1 MKIYKN
7 LYPLIIS
14 AENLFAAWEVFKSDK
29 RNKPDVAEFEQK
41 VEQHIFQ
48 LCRDLRDKT
57 YKHGPYY
64 GFWVH
69 DPKRRHIHKAT
80 VRDRVLHHAIFRIIN
95 PVFEPTFIPTSF
107 SCRVGKGT
115 HKGVESVRDMLRAES
130 KNGAK
135 QCWVLKCDIR
145 KFFDSVD
152 HSVLL
157 GTLEQKVVDPDV
169 RWLLREIIGSYASAS
184 AGGGSKGIPIGNLT
198 SQLFANVYLN
208 EFDQFIKHSLKIKK
222 YARYTDDF
230 VIISHNKSYLEKIVP
245 QLESFL
251 SEKLKLTLHPD
262 KVNIR
267 KYRQGADFLGYV
279 VLPHHIAVRTR
290 TKKRM
295 FRKIAERV
303 AAYQSGTISK
313 ASMEGALSSYL
324 GVLSHANAHELTER
338 FRNQFWITM

>member
-48 LCRDLRDKT
+48 LRRDLRDKT

-64 GFWVH
+64 GFWIH
-69 DPKRRHIHKAT
+69 DPKRRRIHKAT

-157 GTLEQKVVDPDV
+157 GVLKRRVGDVDAFG
-169 RWLLREIIGSYASAS
+169 LLKKIVESYSTTE
-184 AGGGSKGIPIGNLT
+184 GKGIPIGNLT
-198 SQLFANVYLN
+198 SQMFANIYMG
-208 EFDQFIKHSLKIKK
+208 EFDHFVKHSLRVKR

-230 VIISHNKSYLEKIVP
+230 VAVSTDKKYLENLLP
-245 QLESFL
+245 PMRDFL
-251 SEKLKLTLHPD
+251 KERLKLELHPQ
-262 KVNIR
+262 KVTIR

-279 VLPHHIAVRTR
+279 VLPHNIAVRTR

-295 FRKIAERV
+295 FRKMAERV

-313 ASMEGALSSYL
+313 AAMEGALSSYL
-324 GVLSHANAHELTER
+324 GVLSHADAHELTER
-338 FRNQFWITM
+338 FRNQFWVEY

>member
-14 AENLFAAWEVFKSDK
+14 AENLFAAWEVFKRDK
-29 RNKPDVAEFEQK
+29 RNKPDVAEFEQN

-48 LCRDLRDKT
+48 LRHDLRDKA
-57 YKHGPYY
+57 YQHGGYY

-69 DPKRRHIHKAT
+69 DPKRRRIHKAT
-80 VRDRVLHHAIFRIIN
+80 VRDRVLHHAIFRILN

-130 KNGAK
+130 KNGTEK
-135 QCWVLKCDIR
+135 CWVLKCDVR

-152 HSVLL
+152 HTVLL
-157 GTLEQKVVDPDV
+157 GIIKRRVGDDDAFE
-169 RWLLREIIGSYASAS
+169 LLTKIVESYSTAE
-184 AGGGSKGIPIGNLT
+184 GKGIPIGNLT
-198 SQLFANVYLN
+198 SQMFANIYMG
-208 EFDQFIKHSLKIKK
+208 EFDHFVKHSLRVKR

-230 VIISHNKSYLEKIVP
+230 VVVSGDKAYLESLLP
-245 QLESFL
+245 PMRDFL
-251 SEKLKLTLHPD
+251 KERLKLELHPQ
-262 KVNIR
+262 KVTIR

-279 VLPHHIAVRTR
+279 VLPHNVAVRTR

-295 FRKIAERV
+295 FRKMADRA
-303 AAYQSGTISK
+303 AAYHSGEISK
-313 ASMEGALSSYL
+313 AAFEGALNSYL
-324 GVLSHANAHELTER
+324 GVLSHADAHELSER
-338 FRNQFWITM
+338 FRNQFWV

>member
-14 AENLFAAWEVFKSDK
+14 AENLFAAWEVFKRDK
-29 RNKPDVAEFEQK
+29 RNKPDVAEFEQN

-48 LCRDLRDKT
+48 LRRDLRGKT
-57 YKHGPYY
+57 YQHGGYY

-69 DPKRRHIHKAT
+69 DPKRRRIHKAT
-80 VRDRVLHHAIFRIIN
+80 VRDRVLHHAIFRVLN

-135 QCWVLKCDIR
+135 ECWVLKCDVR

-152 HSVLL
+152 HQVLL
-157 GTLEQKVVDPDV
+157 GILKRRIRDDDAFE
-169 RWLLREIIGSYASAS
+169 LLTKIVGSYSTTE
-184 AGGGSKGIPIGNLT
+184 GKGIPIGNLT
-198 SQLFANVYLN
+198 SQMFANIYMGEL
-208 EFDQFIKHSLKIKK
+208 DHFIKHSLRVKS

-230 VIISHNKSYLEKIVP
+230 VAVSTDKTYLENLLLPI
-245 QLESFL
+245 QDFL
-251 SEKLKLTLHPD
+251 KEKLKLELHPQ
-262 KVNIR
+262 KVTVR

-279 VLPHHIAVRTR
+279 VLPHHMALRTR

-295 FRKIAERV
+295 FRKMAERV
-303 AAYQSGTISK
+303 ALYRSGAISE
-313 ASMEGALSSYL
+313 AAFEGALHSYL
-324 GVLSHANAHELTER
+324 GVLSHADAHELTER
-338 FRNQFWITM
+338 FRNQFWV

>member
-1 MKIYKN
+1 
-7 LYPLIIS
+7 
-14 AENLFAAWEVFKSDK
+14 
-29 RNKPDVAEFEQK
+29 
-41 VEQHIFQ
+41 
-48 LCRDLRDKT
+48 
-57 YKHGPYY
+57 
-64 GFWVH
+64 
-69 DPKRRHIHKAT
+69 
-80 VRDRVLHHAIFRIIN
+80 
-95 PVFEPTFIPTSF
+95 
-107 SCRVGKGT
+107 
-115 HKGVESVRDMLRAES
+115 
-130 KNGAK
+130 
-135 QCWVLKCDIR
+135 
-145 KFFDSVD
+145 
-152 HSVLL
+152 
-157 GTLEQKVVDPDV
+157 
-169 RWLLREIIGSYASAS
+169 
-184 AGGGSKGIPIGNLT
+184 
-198 SQLFANVYLN
+198 LN